1 MNIPNSNIPLN
12 KNNRNPGG
20 KMSQQQKIETIFVI
34 KRQTLIVI
42 SSLILFFSGISFTGF
57 SQISSNAQ
65 EVWPSIDAYLR
76 LNQKWRLYSTAAVT
90 RMDESSYAD
99 GAIGIFADY
108 FIFPP
113 ALAQKWVPQRKDS
126 LPGKFFWLRFGYQYS
141 ATPPSAEDPFKEN
154 MLVTESNSRFYLHH
168 KMLLT
173 VKNRFDWRFKNED
186 FNLRYRPR
194 VTIERDMRTEYLTF
208 TAYGFVEYFANFG
221 NGQVDRLRSQFGAE
235 FRVAKHINYE
245 IFWNHQFENAPEVK
259 EVDAFGMTLKFYY
272 DKKDFKN
279 TPRLKKIFGKKDKSK
294 TAEKQ

>member
-1 MNIPNSNIPLN
+1 MNMQNRMNPKKNKGLDKSHLN
-12 KNNRNPGG
+12 QEIMLFFHFVRKNTRRVL
-20 KMSQQQKIETIFVI
+20 F
-34 KRQTLIVI
+34 
-42 SSLILFFSGISFTGF
+42 SSLIASGCIFMQPSYA
-57 SQISSNAQ
+57 QISSNAQ

-76 LNQKWRLYSTAAVT
+76 LNQKWRLYSTVAGT

-99 GAIGIFADY
+99 GAIGMFADY

-113 ALAQKWVPQRKDS
+113 ALAQKWAPQRKDS

-141 ATPPSAEDPFKEN
+141 ATPPSAEDPFKES

-194 VTIERDMRTEYLTF
+194 VTVERDMRTEYLTF

-221 NGQVDRLRSQFGAE
+221 NGNVDRLRSQLGVE
-235 FRVAKHINYE
+235 FRVAKHMNYE
-245 IFWNHQFENAPEVK
+245 IFWNHQFENAPEVN

-272 DKKDFKN
+272 DKNDFKN
-279 TPRLKKIFGKKDKSK
+279 TPRLKKLFGKKDKSK
-294 TAEKQ
+294 PAEKL

>member
-1 MNIPNSNIPLN
+1 M
-12 KNNRNPGG
+12 
-20 KMSQQQKIETIFVI
+20 E
-34 KRQTLIVI
+34 
-42 SSLILFFSGISFTGF
+42 
-57 SQISSNAQ
+57 
-65 EVWPSIDAYLR
+65 
-76 LNQKWRLYSTAAVT
+76 
-90 RMDESSYAD
+90 ESSYAD

-141 ATPPSAEDPFKEN
+141 ATPPSAEDPFKES

-173 VKNRFDWRFKNED
+173 VKNRFDWRFNNDD

-194 VTIERDMRTEYLTF
+194 VTVERDMRTEYLTF
-208 TAYGFVEYFANFG
+208 TAYGFAEYFANFG
-221 NGQVDRLRSQFGAE
+221 NGQVDRLRSQLGVE
-235 FRVAKHINYE
+235 FRVAKHMNYE

-259 EVDAFGMTLKFYY
+259 QVDAFGMALKFYY

-279 TPRLKKIFGKKDKSK
+279 TPRLKKLFGKKDKSK
-294 TAEKQ
+294 PA